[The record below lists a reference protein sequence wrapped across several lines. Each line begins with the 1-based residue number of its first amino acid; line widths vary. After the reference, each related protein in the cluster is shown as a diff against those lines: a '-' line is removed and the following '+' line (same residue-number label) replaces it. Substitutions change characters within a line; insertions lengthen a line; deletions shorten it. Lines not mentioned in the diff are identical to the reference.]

1 MDHYV
6 LKPRNHPQSHLLML
20 ITNELLDFINAD
32 SVYYSLDNTGGGP
45 KIIFSIF
52 MHRDSMQI
60 EGDLF
65 AVADR
70 VFKPYP
76 EIAYQIL
83 SCDYAEDALRKG
95 NLFLLRHC
103 TLGELAYANPSA
115 DHAFYPEE
123 ATVSKL
129 VRRAA
134 KHFKKHMNKVDV
146 CLLDVPRS
154 IEYQNDLEAAFTIH
168 KAMQLLYKTA
178 THFIMGKPYAAKSIA
193 AQQLHLSKFAP
204 SLSNLFQIGQEE
216 ESDLLEK
223 LDECYWS
230 YKRKQVHNVK
240 LPDLGKVQEKV
251 ARLKDEVQK
260 MFDQMV
266 AECTE
271 KISYREDIVE
281 AGDTAPLLATPT
293 GNFEASANDLEA
305 VCQIIRD
312 FIPTDAVYCFGKKEV
327 EHTEKLAIGHSK
339 GNFQQT
345 RLYLLVLTTST
356 RANASADLG
365 SIISSKTDQRFV
377 AVLLVHK
384 TDSLKKAAGDQ
395 LCFFSS
401 VIANGELLYGKEGFR
416 CPLHSKDAGVRN
428 LSFAEIFMG
437 ERKTIGNC
445 FLDAHFERLSRNVS
459 TIDQV
464 MLNLA
469 VEHTCLGLIRVF
481 LGYTPNYF
489 SLGFFIDLCGFF
501 TSLPNQFFPRASEE
515 DKRLFK
521 MISTHP
527 SSMRFHYEWEVNYT
541 DMDFLSGRCGE
552 LMKLASELTD
562 KELARLKSEG
572 MQTVN
577 DNKLQNNPS

>member
-6 LKPRNHPQSHLLML
+6 LKPENHPQSHLLMT

-32 SVYYSLDNTGGGP
+32 SVYYSLDNTNGGP
-45 KIIFSIF
+45 EIIFSIF
-52 MHRDSMQI
+52 MHRDSRQI

-76 EIAYQIL
+76 EIGYQIL

-129 VRRAA
+129 VRRAS
-134 KHFKKHMNKVDV
+134 KHFKKRMNKVDV
-146 CLLDVPRS
+146 YLLDVPRA
-154 IEYQNDLEAAFTIH
+154 IKHENYLEAAFIIH
-168 KAMQLLYKTA
+168 KAMELLYKTA
-178 THFIMGKPYAAKSIA
+178 TNFIMGKQYVAKSIA

-204 SLSNLFQIGQEE
+204 SLSNLFHIEQEA

-223 LDECYWS
+223 LDASYWS

-240 LPDLGKVQEKV
+240 LPNLDKLQEKV
-251 ARLKDEVQK
+251 ERLKKEVK
-260 MFDQMV
+260 KLFDQMA
-266 AECTE
+266 AECAE
-271 KISYREDIVE
+271 KISYREDIVG
-281 AGDTAPLLATPT
+281 ADDAAQLQPAPIENPEVLAD
-293 GNFEASANDLEA
+293 DLQEI
-305 VCQIIRD
+305 CKIITD
-312 FIPTDAVYCFGKKEV
+312 YIPTDAIYCFGKKKT
-327 EHTEKLAIGHSK
+327 EHSEELIGLSK
-339 GNFQQT
+339 DTVRQT
-345 RLYLLVLTTST
+345 QLYLLVLTTST
-356 RANASADLG
+356 RANASADL
-365 SIISSKTDQRFV
+365 SNNISSKSDQRFS
-377 AVLLVHK
+377 AILLVHK
-384 TDSLKKAAGDQ
+384 TDSLKKAVGDQ

-401 VIANGELLYGKEGFR
+401 VVANGELLYQKEGFR
-416 CPLHSKDAGVRN
+416 CDLNSKNPVARN
-428 LSFAEIFMG
+428 LSFTEVFMG

-469 VEHTCLGLIRVF
+469 IEHTCLGLIRVF

-489 SLGFFIDLCGFF
+489 SLGFLIDLCGFF
-501 TSLPNQFFPRASEE
+501 TPLPNQFFPRVSEE
-515 DKRLFK
+515 DKRLFR
-521 MISTHP
+521 MINTHP
-527 SSMRFHYEWEVNYT
+527 SSMRFNYEWEVNYT

-552 LMKLASELTD
+552 FMRLAGELAD
-562 KELARLKSEG
+562 KELERLKSENLQS
-572 MQTVN
+572 QTTE
-577 DNKLQNNPS
+577 

>member
-6 LKPRNHPQSHLLML
+6 LQPENHPQSHLLVT

-32 SVYYSLDNTGGGP
+32 SVYYSLNNTNGGP
-45 KIIFSIF
+45 EIIFSIF
-52 MHRDSMQI
+52 MHRDSIQI

-76 EIAYQIL
+76 EIGYQIL

-103 TLGELAYANPSA
+103 TLGELAYSNPSA

-129 VRRAA
+129 VRRAS
-134 KHFKKHMNKVDV
+134 KHFKKRMNKVDV
-146 CLLDVPRS
+146 YLLDVPRS
-154 IEYQNDLEAAFTIH
+154 IEYQNYLEAAFIIH
-168 KAMQLLYKTA
+168 KAMELLYKTS
-178 THFIMGKPYAAKSIA
+178 TNFIMGKQYVAKSIA

-204 SLSNLFQIGQEE
+204 SLSNLFHIGQEA

-223 LDECYWS
+223 LDASYWS

-240 LPDLGKVQEKV
+240 LPNLDKLQEKV
-251 ARLKDEVQK
+251 ERLKNEVTK
-260 MFDQMV
+260 LFDQMV

-271 KISYREDIVE
+271 KISDREDIVE
-281 AGDTAPLLATPT
+281 PDDVTPLQPTPIENT
-293 GNFEASANDLEA
+293 DVLTDDLQDI
-305 VCQIIRD
+305 CKIITD
-312 FIPTDAVYCFGKKEV
+312 YIPTDAIYCFGKKQT
-327 EHTEKLAIGHSK
+327 EHSENLVIGVSK
-339 GNFQQT
+339 ENMLQT
-345 RLYLLVLTTST
+345 QLYLLVLTTST
-356 RANASADLG
+356 RTNASADLS
-365 SIISSKTDQRFV
+365 SIISSKTYQRFS
-377 AVLLVHK
+377 ATLLVHK
-384 TDSLKKAAGDQ
+384 TDSLKKAVGDQ

-401 VIANGELLYGKEGFR
+401 VVANGELVYKKEGFR
-416 CPLHSKDAGVRN
+416 CPLNSNNAGARN
-428 LSFAEIFMG
+428 LSFAEIFMN
-437 ERKTIGNC
+437 ERKTIGSC

-459 TIDQV
+459 TLDQV

-469 VEHTCLGLIRVF
+469 IEHTCLGLTRVF

-489 SLGFFIDLCGFF
+489 SMGFLIDLCGFF
-501 TSLPNQFFPRASEE
+501 TSLPNQFFPRVSEE
-515 DKRLFK
+515 DKRLFR

-527 SSMRFHYEWEVNYT
+527 SSMRFNYEWEVNYT

-552 LMKLASELTD
+552 FMRLAGELAD
-562 KELARLKSEG
+562 KELARLKSEAV
-572 MQTVN
+572 QTVN
-577 DNKLQNNPS
+577 DNKLQNNLS

>member
-6 LKPRNHPQSHLLML
+6 LKPRNHPHAHLLML

-32 SVYYSLDNTGGGP
+32 SVYYSLDNTAGGP
-45 KIIFSIF
+45 EIIFSIF
-52 MHRDSMQI
+52 MHRDGTQI
-60 EGDLF
+60 EADLF

-103 TLGELAYANPSA
+103 TLGQLAFANPSA

-129 VRRAA
+129 VRRAS
-134 KHFKKHMNKVDV
+134 KHFKKRMEKVDAY
-146 CLLDVPRS
+146 LLDVPRA
-154 IEYQNDLEAAFTIH
+154 IKYENELEAAFIIH
-168 KAMQLLYKTA
+168 EAMQLLYKTA
-178 THFIMGKPYAAKSIA
+178 TYFIMGRQYGAKSIA

-223 LDECYWS
+223 LDACYWS

-240 LPDLGKVQEKV
+240 LPDLEKLQEKV
-251 ARLKDEVQK
+251 ERLKDGVTIL
-260 MFDQMV
+260 FDRMV
-266 AECTE
+266 SECTE
-271 KISYREDIVE
+271 KIAAREDVVAPDEVIPLKPAPAENVE
-281 AGDTAPLLATPT
+281 T
-293 GNFEASANDLEA
+293 SANDLKA
-305 VCQIIRD
+305 ICKIITD
-312 FIPTDAVYCFGKKEV
+312 YIPTDAIYCFGKKQT
-327 EHTEKLAIGHSK
+327 EHSESLVIGISK
-339 GNFQQT
+339 ENILQT
-345 RLYLLVLTTST
+345 RLYFLVLTTAT
-356 RANASADLG
+356 RANASADLS
-365 SIISSKTDQRFV
+365 SIISSKTVGRFA

-384 TDSLKKAAGDQ
+384 TDSLKKATGDQ

-401 VIANGELLYGKEGFR
+401 VVVDGELLYQKGGYR
-416 CPLHSKDAGVRN
+416 CPLNSKNAGVRN
-428 LSFAEIFMG
+428 VSFAEIFMG
-437 ERKTIGNC
+437 ERKAIGSC

-464 MLNLA
+464 MLNLS

-489 SLGFFIDLCGFF
+489 SLGFLIDLCGFF

-515 DKRLFK
+515 DKRLFR

-527 SSMRFHYEWEVNYT
+527 SSMRFNYEWEVNYT
-541 DMDFLSGRCGE
+541 DMDFLSGRCGDF
-552 LMKLASELTD
+552 MKLAGELAD
-562 KELARLKSEG
+562 KELARLKSENVQK
-572 MQTVN
+572 MN
-577 DNKLQNNPS
+577 A